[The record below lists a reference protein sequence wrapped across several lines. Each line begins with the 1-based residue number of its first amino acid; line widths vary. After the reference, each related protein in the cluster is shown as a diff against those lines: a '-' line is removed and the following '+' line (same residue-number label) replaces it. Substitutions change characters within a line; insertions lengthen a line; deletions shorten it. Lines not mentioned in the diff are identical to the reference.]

1 MDKWFEGKSVLITG
15 ASSGIGAATAQRF
28 AAEGA
33 SVCLADRDRAGLDRV
48 AGLIAKANGKA
59 VTVEADISRLDD
71 NTRMVRRMLDA
82 FGKVDAAFLNAGYL
96 GTLGGFDQ
104 VDFAGFDRIIQT
116 NLYGCFYGI
125 KSLYPKIE
133 RDGAVV
139 VTASIAGLQG
149 LPENPAYAASKHGV
163 LGLVRSSAAAFAA
176 RGARINAIC
185 PGAVATPMIGI
196 ARSDALSAP
205 DALPAPDY
213 RGVSSPQHVAELA
226 LFLAGRRAAAING
239 ASFVVDAGWTATL
252 GPQSSEESG

>member
-1 MDKWFEGKSVLITG
+1 MARWFEGKSVLVTG

-48 AGLIAKANGKA
+48 VGLVAKSGGTA
-59 VTVEADISRLDD
+59 VTVEVDISRLDD
-71 NTRMVRRMLDA
+71 NARMVRRALDT
-82 FGKVDAAFLNAGYL
+82 FGKIDVAFLDAGYL

-125 KSLYPKIE
+125 KSLYPKME
-133 RDGAVV
+133 RNGAIV

-163 LGLVRSSAAAFAA
+163 VGLVRSSAAALAA
-176 RGARINAIC
+176 RGVRINAIC
-185 PGAVATPMIGI
+185 PGAVSTPMIG
-196 ARSDALSAP
+196 APQSDVLVPP
-205 DALPAPDY
+205 DSLAAPDY
-213 RGVSSPQHVAELA
+213 RGVSAPQHVAELA
-226 LFLAGRRAAAING
+226 LFLASARAAAVTG
-239 ASFVVDAGWTATL
+239 ASYTIDAGWTATL
-252 GPQSSEESG
+252 GPQPAQSG